1 MARKVSEPI
10 LFLLS
15 ALLALASCKACSK
28 DEGAEDAGLASKLI
42 ISEELGFSM
51 ELTPDWSIGQVDST
65 KTPTLLGDARRLPPR
80 GRTFLVAPRLVVT
93 ADPTEEKDA
102 RAVIQQAQN
111 DLRSLGDKKGIVVER
126 MAMSTRHAGSFEV
139 GDLELAYAVK
149 SDRDDSKREVV
160 QRSIMTRVP
169 KKDGSAVALTVTVT
183 YMTEDAELV
192 APEVHRILASLRL
205 AEESASG
212 TSRTR

>member
-1 MARKVSEPI
+1 MARKVSESI
-10 LFLLS
+10 AVALGV
-15 ALLALASCKACSK
+15 LLALASCKSCSK
-28 DEGAEDAGLASKLI
+28 DDGAEDAGIATPLI
-42 ISEELGFSM
+42 TSEELGFSM
-51 ELTPDWSIGQVDST
+51 ELTPDWSIGQVDKAKS
-65 KTPTLLGDARRLPPR
+65 PNILGDARRLPPR
-80 GRTFLVAPRLVVT
+80 GRTFLVAPRLVVS
-93 ADPTEEKDA
+93 ADPTDEKDA

-111 DLRSLGDKKGIVVER
+111 ELRGLGDKKGIIVER

-205 AEESASG
+205 AEE
-212 TSRTR
+212 RK